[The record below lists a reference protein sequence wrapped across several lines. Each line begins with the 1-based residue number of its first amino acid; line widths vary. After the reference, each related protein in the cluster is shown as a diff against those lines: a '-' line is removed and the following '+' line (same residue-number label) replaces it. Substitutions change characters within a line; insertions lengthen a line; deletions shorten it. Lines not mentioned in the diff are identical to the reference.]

1 MEETDGK
8 ATPLRNPVVTV
19 LVAVYNTERYL
30 CQCLDSLRQ
39 QTLTD
44 IQVVCI
50 DDCSTDNSL
59 DMLNVYSRNDG
70 RFEVIHLDT
79 NHGQAYARN
88 RGLEKARGE
97 YICFLDSDDWM
108 SDDCLE
114 KAVDC
119 FVKNPETDAVL
130 FDTLYEYPEKTERYP
145 MPDFGVMTGKE
156 AFEASLTWKIHG
168 VYIVRGSI
176 HKRFP
181 YDETSRAYSDDNTTR
196 LHYLASREVRTC
208 SGVYHYRQH
217 DESVTHKPDIRRFD
231 YLKANASMK
240 RLLEQYCNEERIL
253 NIYEN
258 VRWLNVVD
266 TMYFVYNNRKVLSE
280 EEMEYGMDI
289 IKETWKNIETN
300 RLAMKN
306 KWKFGYIPFRFSWIL
321 FKIQENVY
329 FCLKSILFH

>member
-119 FVKNPETDAVL
+119 FAKNPETDAV
-130 FDTLYEYPEKTERYP
+130 
-145 MPDFGVMTGKE
+145 
-156 AFEASLTWKIHG
+156 
-168 VYIVRGSI
+168 
-176 HKRFP
+176 
-181 YDETSRAYSDDNTTR
+181 
-196 LHYLASREVRTC
+196 
-208 SGVYHYRQH
+208 
-217 DESVTHKPDIRRFD
+217 
-231 YLKANASMK
+231 
-240 RLLEQYCNEERIL
+240 
-253 NIYEN
+253 
-258 VRWLNVVD
+258 
-266 TMYFVYNNRKVLSE
+266 
-280 EEMEYGMDI
+280 
-289 IKETWKNIETN
+289 
-300 RLAMKN
+300 
-306 KWKFGYIPFRFSWIL
+306 
-321 FKIQENVY
+321 
-329 FCLKSILFH
+329 